1 MPFADR
7 FSVSARD
14 DLRSIHAYI
23 AKNDTKESADYV
35 AREII
40 REALTLRGIPGR
52 GAHPLELLRMGIR
65 SYGQVFFKP
74 YRILYRIR
82 ANTVFIVLFADGRR
96 DMASL
101 LARRLAELLNGNRSY
116 GPRPG
121 NVLLV

>member
-65 SYGQVFFKP
+65 SYRQVFFKP
-74 YRILYRIR
+74 YRILCQIR
-82 ANTVFIVLFADGRR
+82 ANPMFIVLIADGRR

-101 LARRLAELLNGNRSY
+101 LARRLA
-116 GPRPG
+116 GP
-121 NVLLV
+121 